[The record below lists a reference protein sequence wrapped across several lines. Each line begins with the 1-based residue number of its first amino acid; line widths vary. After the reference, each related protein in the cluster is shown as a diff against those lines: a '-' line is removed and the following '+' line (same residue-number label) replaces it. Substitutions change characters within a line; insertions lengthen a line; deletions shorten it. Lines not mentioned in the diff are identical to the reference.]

1 MWNLIYAVQPMFD
14 NVPHNFIADNLGG
27 LQRSIQAELFA
38 KAIILTLPPE
48 FARIQA

>member
-1 MWNLIYAVQPMFD
+1 MWNLIFALHPLFD

-48 FARIQA
+48 FARMRA